1 MILFK
6 VEELQ
11 MERDRY
17 RDRSAKESAA
27 QSLESDMQK
36 GAGQNGAE
44 GASRRSFFR
53 MRQSG

>member
-11 MERDRY
+11 RERDSY
-17 RDRSAKESAA
+17 RDRTAKESAA

-44 GASRRSFFR
+44 GASRR
-53 MRQSG
+53 

>member
-36 GAGQNGAE
+36 GAGRNGAE
-44 GASRRSFFR
+44 GASRR
-53 MRQSG
+53 Q

>member
-6 VEELQ
+6 VEEAETQ
-11 MERDRY
+11 RDSY
-17 RDRSAKESAA
+17 RGRTAKESAA

-44 GASRRSFFR
+44 GASRR
-53 MRQSG
+53 